1 VQLALMPA
9 EKPRVPGWDVR
20 LYTRPANDVGGDLE
34 TLSRGGV
41 VLDLIEETTY
51 VEQTVDLNAGDFL
64 VAYSDGSARR
74 VLDAVTAFV
83 GQAAPSDNMSL
94 IVIKRV

>member
-1 VQLALMPA
+1 MQLALMPA

-64 VAYSDGSARR
+64 VAYSDGVSEASARCRDR
-74 VLDAVTAFV
+74 VCRASSA
-83 GQAAPSDNMSL
+83 Q
-94 IVIKRV
+94 